1 MEQFKNKD
9 WKIRKKAGEDVEGLI
24 KEAGMRIEPTGINDL
39 MSALKGGM
47 TDPNKAVVK
56 AFISL
61 TGLVAEALGPGA

>member
-56 AFISL
+56 AFI
-61 TGLVAEALGPGA
+61 